1 MASKPKKQAP
11 KKQAEEGAPGW
22 MTTYGD
28 MVTLLLTFFVLL
40 VSMMVVDPKK
50 FVEVLGTF
58 RDAGGDG
65 QDIPQEIEPVKKED
79 YFVQI
84 IRVATRR
91 SPRPDGGEIVS
102 SEGEAVRVYS
112 FRENYVVPLGDAPF
126 FREFEITLT
135 QSAKEKLASISDT
148 IRQANMNRIR
158 LTGHFAQG
166 ESRERFQALA
176 TDIDAGGGESIRGL
190 VRRTQR
196 YSAEA
201 GGLEDELVVLN
212 SEEDLAVR
220 RAKAVREYLISLGT
234 DPNQIEVSDGGQ
246 LGPALRIDPKEA
258 KALEESHSAFS
269 MRTGRSGGLP
279 GQPVIRQGS
288 PESRG
293 PETRVTRGLEA
304 RAWPSFHFTE
314 GGGDLGRTVTITV
327 TGEVV
332 KPAESYLRPVGE

>member
-1 MASKPKKQAP
+1 
-11 KKQAEEGAPGW
+11 

-91 SPRPDGGEIVS
+91 SPRPDGGEIQA

-126 FREFEITLT
+126 FREFEAVLT
-135 QSAKEKLASISDT
+135 DEAKIKLANISDT
-148 IRQANMNRIR
+148 IRMANMNRIR
-158 LTGHFAQG
+158 LTGHFAQS
-166 ESRERFQALA
+166 ESQERFDALA
-176 TDIDAGGGESIRGL
+176 TEIEVGGETVRGL
-190 VRRTQR
+190 VRRIQR
-196 YSAEA
+196 YNPAA
-201 GGLEDELVVLN
+201 GGLEDEMVILN
-212 SEEDLAVR
+212 NQEDLAVR
-220 RAKAVREYLISLGT
+220 RAKAVREYFVSLGV
-234 DPNQIEVSDGGQ
+234 DPNQIEISDGGQ
-246 LGPALRIDPKEA
+246 LGPKIADA
-258 KALEESHSAFS
+258 DAGSHSVFS
-269 MRTGRSGGLP
+269 MRTGLSRDLGGTP
-279 GQPVIRQGS
+279 IIRQGS
-288 PESRG
+288 PESRA
-293 PETRVTRGLEA
+293 PEVRITEGLMA
-304 RAWPSFHFTE
+304 RPWPSFHFTE

-332 KPAESYLRPVGE
+332 KPPESYIRPVGE